1 MDKGTVHIYCGK
13 GKGKTTAA
21 IGQAIKAACEGRNV
35 VIIEFLKAKE
45 EDELG
50 FLKRLEPEIKV
61 FRFEKFQECFEDLP
75 EEKREEEILNMKNA
89 LNFARKVLV
98 TEECDVLILDEVLG
112 LIPLWNCRGG
122 GASDDSGGQKRLHGS
137 LYDRCLRGQR
147 NLGCRGRG
155 DGAGGAQKPA
165 CT

>member
-50 FLKRLEPEIKV
+50 FLKRLEPET
-61 FRFEKFQECFEDLP
+61 RFSVLKNS
-75 EEKREEEILNMKNA
+75 RNA
-89 LNFARKVLV
+89 LKIFRK
-98 TEECDVLILDEVLG
+98 
-112 LIPLWNCRGG
+112 RK
-122 GASDDSGGQKRLHGS
+122 KRK
-137 LYDRCLRGQR
+137 RF
-147 NLGCRGRG
+147 
-155 DGAGGAQKPA
+155 
-165 CT
+165 

>member
-21 IGQAIKAACEGRNV
+21 IGQAIKAACEGRSV
-35 VIIEFLKAKE
+35 VFIEFLKAKE

-61 FRFEKFQECFEDLP
+61 FRFEKFQESFDELP
-75 EEKREEEILNMKNA
+75 EEKRAEEIQNMKNA

-112 LIPLWNCRGG
+112 LVEQGVVSAEEVHELLGE
-122 GASDDSGGQKRLHGS
+122 ASDTTELIFTGIKLCPEMMDWADDVYQITALKES
-137 LYDRCLRGQR
+137 
-147 NLGCRGRG
+147 
-155 DGAGGAQKPA
+155 
-165 CT
+165 

>member
-61 FRFEKFQECFEDLP
+61 FRFEKFQESFDELP
-75 EEKREEEILNMKNA
+75 EEKRAEEIQNMKNA
-89 LNFARKVLV
+89 LTFAR
-98 TEECDVLILDEVLG
+98 
-112 LIPLWNCRGG
+112 
-122 GASDDSGGQKRLHGS
+122 
-137 LYDRCLRGQR
+137 
-147 NLGCRGRG
+147 
-155 DGAGGAQKPA
+155 
-165 CT
+165 

>member
-50 FLKRLEPEIKV
+50 FLK
-61 FRFEKFQECFEDLP
+61 P
-75 EEKREEEILNMKNA
+75 EEKQEEEILNMKNA

-112 LIPLWNCRGG
+112 LIPHGIAGEAELRTILEARSGSTDLYMTG
-122 GASDDSGGQKRLHGS
+122 VYGAREIWDAVDEVTELVAHKS
-137 LYDRCLRGQR
+137 L
-147 NLGCRGRG
+147 
-155 DGAGGAQKPA
+155 PA
-165 CT
+165 PDKTAVDKENQ

>member
-35 VIIEFLKAKE
+35 VFIEFLKAKE

-61 FRFEKFQECFEDLP
+61 FRFEKFQESFDELP
-75 EEKREEEILNMKNA
+75 EEKRAEEIQNMKNA

-98 TEECDVLILDEVLG
+98 TEEC
-112 LIPLWNCRGG
+112 
-122 GASDDSGGQKRLHGS
+122 
-137 LYDRCLRGQR
+137 
-147 NLGCRGRG
+147 GCADPG
-155 DGAGGAQKPA
+155 
-165 CT
+165 

>member
-61 FRFEKFQECFEDLP
+61 FRFFVFQTKKKLHVRDFFHPYVIADLRKEKQMTQAELP
-75 EEKREEEILNMKNA
+75 E
-89 LNFARKVLV
+89 
-98 TEECDVLILDEVLG
+98 
-112 LIPLWNCRGG
+112 
-122 GASDDSGGQKRLHGS
+122 RLHVTDKAVS
-137 LYDRCLRGQR
+137 RWKRGLDIR
-147 NLGCRGRG
+147 ISIR
-155 DGAGGAQKPA
+155 
-165 CT
+165 

>member
-61 FRFEKFQECFEDLP
+61 FRFFVFQTKKKLHVRDFFHPYVIADLRKEKQMTQAELAE
-75 EEKREEEILNMKNA
+75 
-89 LNFARKVLV
+89 
-98 TEECDVLILDEVLG
+98 
-112 LIPLWNCRGG
+112 
-122 GASDDSGGQKRLHGS
+122 RLHVTDKAVS
-137 LYDRCLRGQR
+137 RWKRGLDIR
-147 NLGCRGRG
+147 ISIR
-155 DGAGGAQKPA
+155 
-165 CT
+165 

>member
-35 VIIEFLKAKE
+35 VFIEFLKAKE

-61 FRFEKFQECFEDLP
+61 FRFEKFQESFDELP
-75 EEKREEEILNMKNA
+75 DNAKEYVNFIEEYTGTKVKLIGTGADRENMIV
-89 LNFARKVLV
+89 R
-98 TEECDVLILDEVLG
+98 
-112 LIPLWNCRGG
+112 
-122 GASDDSGGQKRLHGS
+122 
-137 LYDRCLRGQR
+137 
-147 NLGCRGRG
+147 
-155 DGAGGAQKPA
+155 
-165 CT
+165 

>member
-50 FLKRLEPEIKV
+50 FP
-61 FRFEKFQECFEDLP
+61 Q
-75 EEKREEEILNMKNA
+75 
-89 LNFARKVLV
+89 
-98 TEECDVLILDEVLG
+98 
-112 LIPLWNCRGG
+112 
-122 GASDDSGGQKRLHGS
+122 AS
-137 LYDRCLRGQR
+137 
-147 NLGCRGRG
+147 
-155 DGAGGAQKPA
+155 GAGNQGFPF
-165 CT
+165 

>member
-50 FLKRLEPEIKV
+50 FL
-61 FRFEKFQECFEDLP
+61 
-75 EEKREEEILNMKNA
+75 
-89 LNFARKVLV
+89 
-98 TEECDVLILDEVLG
+98 
-112 LIPLWNCRGG
+112 
-122 GASDDSGGQKRLHGS
+122 
-137 LYDRCLRGQR
+137 
-147 NLGCRGRG
+147 
-155 DGAGGAQKPA
+155 
-165 CT
+165 

>member
-21 IGQAIKAACEGRNV
+21 IGQAFKAACEGR
-35 VIIEFLKAKE
+35 KAKE

-75 EEKREEEILNMKNA
+75 EEKKEEEILNMKNA

-112 LIPLWNCRGG
+112 LIPHGIAGEAELRTILEARSGSTDLYMTG
-122 GASDDSGGQKRLHGS
+122 VYGAREIWDAVDEVTELVAHKS
-137 LYDRCLRGQR
+137 L
-147 NLGCRGRG
+147 
-155 DGAGGAQKPA
+155 PA
-165 CT
+165 PD